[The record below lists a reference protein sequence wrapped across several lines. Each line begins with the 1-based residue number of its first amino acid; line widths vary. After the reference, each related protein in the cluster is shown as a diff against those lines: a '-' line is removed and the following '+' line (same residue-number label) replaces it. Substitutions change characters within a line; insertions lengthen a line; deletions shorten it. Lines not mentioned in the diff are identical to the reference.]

1 MLTKPVLL
9 LRTEG
14 AFILRDQRS
23 VLSEMHFSW
32 LLFAVLLLVPD
43 LSMAGYLA
51 GVNIGAAIYNV
62 VHTLTGPLI
71 LIGYSILSAHLSLLL
86 YGLIW
91 TAHIGMDR
99 VCGFGLKYPTRFN
112 DTHLQR
118 V

>member
-1 MLTKPVLL
+1 VVL

-14 AFILRDQRS
+14 ALIFAIS
-23 VLSEMHFSW
+23 VLCYREMHFSW

-51 GVNIGAAIYNV
+51 GVNIGAAIYNI
-62 VHTLTGPLI
+62 VHTLAGPLI
-71 LIGYSILSAHLSLLL
+71 LIGYAILSMHLSLLL
-86 YGLIW
+86 YGFIW

-99 VCGFGLKYPTRFN
+99 VCGFGLKYPTRFS
-112 DTHLQR
+112 DTHLQH

>member
-14 AFILRDQRS
+14 VFILSIS
-23 VLSEMHFSW
+23 VLCYREMHFSW

-51 GVNIGAAIYNV
+51 GVKIGAAVYNV